1 MNAPSCLCPSHYPDW
16 HEKDI
21 DLSGKPTH
29 TLPMPT
35 LFHMPLSY
43 DTYVQKQQRDIE
55 LLELQEQWPGL
66 VLARSGFFRGAL
78 IRVLTNSDSPARFI
92 QRLDPDFKLYGI
104 LHNGGIGTVKQST
117 SLLQARLFDMGRMPK
132 ELYLCYLT
140 CPICAEAKGGD
151 KILVLR
157 RWKESPALARRLA
170 KKTGSNSS

>member
-1 MNAPSCLCPSHYPDW
+1 MNTPLCLCPAHYPDW

-43 DTYVQKQQRDIE
+43 DMYVQKQQHDIDS
-55 LLELQEQWPGL
+55 LELKEQWPGL
-66 VLARSGFFRGAL
+66 VLTRSGFVAGAL
-78 IRVLTNSDSPARFI
+78 IRVLTEGDSPSRFI
-92 QRLDPDFKLYGI
+92 RYLEANFKLHGF
-104 LHNGGIGTVKQST
+104 LHQGGIGTIKEST
-117 SLLQARLFDMGRMPK
+117 RQLQNRLFDMGRMPK

-140 CPICAEAKGGD
+140 CPICSEAKGGD

-157 RWKESPALARRLA
+157 RWKESPVLARKLR
-170 KKTGSNSS
+170 SQ